1 MKGFVPT
8 PPATVELMVG
18 KLFQEKEPA
27 EKSRLLDPGCG
38 KGAFIEGVIRWCV
51 RQRISL
57 PRIIGIDSDPRHI
70 ADARE
75 KFSKYPSIKL
85 ILGDFLTPGDLG
97 PFDFIIGNPPYVP
110 ITGLSPSEKSR
121 YRNIYQTA
129 QGRFDLYLLFFEQA
143 LKYLGPDGRLVFITP
158 EKYLY
163 TDTAASLRRLLSH
176 FAVQEIHLQHEDTF
190 QDLVTYP
197 TITTVTNCVRAG
209 KTSVILRD
217 GTIRCVNLPSHGT
230 PWWPAIHQDDN
241 GQVHSSEIRLGD
253 ICRRLSCGVAT
264 GADAVFVRKTEEL
277 PAAIRKYAYPTIAGR
292 ELVPSSAT
300 LPTTRYSMLVP
311 YASEGQLLKE
321 HQLGALKQYLEQKA
335 VRDRL
340 LKRTCVSRKPW
351 YAFHESPPLKELLR
365 PKILCKDITPVV
377 RFWADRTG
385 LLVPRHSVYYLV
397 PEDPGKIEELLAYL
411 NSNTARAWLFANC
424 QRAANGFLRLQSHVL
439 KRLPVPPELAPPGAQ
454 LRGLAVEVA

>member
-18 KLFQEKEPA
+18 KLFQERGPA

-38 KGAFIEGVIRWCV
+38 KGAFIEGVIQWCA
-51 RQRISL
+51 RQRIPL

-85 ILGDFLTPGDLG
+85 ILGDFLTPDDLG
-97 PFDFIIGNPPYVP
+97 PFDFIVGNPPYVP
-110 ITGLSPSEKSR
+110 ITDLSHGEKSR

-129 QGRFDLYLLFFEQA
+129 QGRFDLYLLFFEHA
-143 LKYLGPDGRLVFITP
+143 LKHLGPDGRLVFITP

-163 TDTAASLRRLLSH
+163 TDTAASLRKLLSH
-176 FAVQEIHLQHEDTF
+176 FVVQEIHLQREDTF
-190 QDLVTYP
+190 RDLVTYP
-197 TITTVTNCVRAG
+197 TITTVTNCVSGGETRA
-209 KTSVILRD
+209 ILRD
-217 GTIRCVNLPSHGT
+217 GTIRSVKLPGHGT
-230 PWWPAIHQDDN
+230 SWWPTIHQHGD
-241 GQVHSSEIRLGD
+241 GQGRFFGIRLGD

-264 GADAVFVRKTEEL
+264 GADAVFVRKTAEL
-277 PAAIRKYAYPTIAGR
+277 PAAIRKYAHPTIAGR
-292 ELVPSSAT
+292 ELVPDSVI
-300 LPTTRYSMLVP
+300 LPTNKYSMLVP
-311 YASEGQLLKE
+311 YSRDGHLLKE

-340 LKRTCVSRKPW
+340 LQRTCVSRKPW
-351 YAFHESPPLKELLR
+351 YAFHENPPLKELLR

-377 RFWADRTG
+377 KFWADRTG
-385 LLVPRHSVYYLV
+385 LLVPRHSVYYVV
-397 PEDPGKIEELLAYL
+397 PEDPMKIEEILAYL

-439 KRLPVPPELAPPGAQ
+439 KRLPVPPELAPPGTQ
-454 LRGLAVEVA
+454 VRGLAVEVA